1 MHATAMHCDDCIL
14 TMIHVPSSHLPA
26 VGFNGVL
33 MSILMYAR
41 KLYRNQSVHY
51 SVPAITYNNLPLLLI
66 AFQVITTYTPDLPYI
81 GGIRLL
87 SHDLIFSVI
96 SLFFSWSYLR
106 FYFKFS
112 DSIEY
117 GDKSEEF
124 AFVMM
129 FPEVLIIMCT
139 TVMMY
144 FTPTI
149 DYSIYRGC
157 TYSSSL

>member
-1 MHATAMHCDDCIL
+1 
-14 TMIHVPSSHLPA
+14 MIHVPSSHLPA